1 MKKFKPTKVKPQ
13 QSNDYGLSKKTTAKT
28 RMMVLDDRLI
38 SKQYITSKLDAR
50 IDDTTYGDG
59 WDGVTDRA
67 PSVNAVYDKIN
78 SMGAT
83 SDVWT
88 REDSSSDARVRTNK
102 TGFYGFGN
110 STDMAFTEI
119 THKCTIDGDLRV
131 GAIDGS
137 TKDIYLD
144 DGVQF
149 YKYDASSSTSMLHL
163 NSSNGNKSPINFAI
177 GSTNPTVPL
186 EINKSEGSALDLN
199 DGTGLF
205 QIGADGAANI
215 GMNATK
221 IQARDGSGSGS
232 TLLVNAAGG
241 DVKLSNGS
249 GTVTVENDLVVDGN
263 LTVSGTATSVN
274 TETITLDDNI
284 IVLNNNETGTPSANA
299 GIEVERGTAT
309 NRSLRWNETTD
320 KWQIQTGDSTYGDIA
335 TGGGS
340 VEGTVAAGAS
350 VSGSNTGDVTLS
362 VAGTVPTGAISL
374 SNQVVTFGD
383 KFIYNEGT
391 GNELGVDGG
400 ADGKLAIFGTTGGS
414 GTNALTLK
422 GGNSAASNPALTIT
436 GHMEAD
442 TKSFN
447 IPHPIYDDRR
457 LVYGALEGPEYGV
470 YNRGTVELDVFP
482 ERIPIE
488 LPNYWFK
495 LCGADYTVTLTPYG
509 PYNVWI
515 DEKTEDG
522 FFVCTSAESNVKFD
536 WIVTGGRKDAIIPEV
551 EPLWHKKE

>member
-1 MKKFKPTKVKPQ
+1 MKKFKPTKIKPQ
-13 QSNDYGLSKKTTAKT
+13 ESNEYGLSKKTTAKT
-28 RMMVLDDRLI
+28 RMLALDDRLP
-38 SKQYITSKLDAR
+38 SKQYIKARLDDR
-50 IDDTTYGDG
+50 IQDVVFSDD
-59 WDGVTDRA
+59 WDGVTDKA
-67 PSVNAVYDKIN
+67 PSVNSVYDKIN
-78 SMGAT
+78 SLGAV

-88 REDSSSDARVRTNK
+88 RESSASDAKARTNK
-102 TGFYGFGN
+102 TGNYGFGN
-110 STDMAFTEI
+110 SSDMAFSDI
-119 THKCTIDGDLRV
+119 THRLTVDGDARI
-131 GAIDGS
+131 GAVDAS
-137 TKDIYLD
+137 EANIYLD
-144 DGVQF
+144 DGVQLF
-149 YKYDASSSTSMLHL
+149 KYSASGSTSMLTLH
-163 NSSNGNKSPINFAI
+163 SSNGHKSPMNFAI
-177 GSTNPTVPL
+177 GSSNPTVPL
-186 EINKSEGSALDLN
+186 EINKAEGSALNLN

-221 IQARDGSGSGS
+221 IQARDGSGSAS
-232 TLLVNAAGG
+232 TLNINAAGG

-274 TETITLDDNI
+274 TETITLNDNI

-299 GIEVERGTAT
+299 GIEVERGTST
-309 NRSLRWNETTD
+309 NRQLRFNESTD
-320 KWQIQTGDSTYGDIA
+320 KWQIQTGDSTFADIA

-350 VSGSNTGDVTLS
+350 VSGTNTGDVSLTLAS
-362 VAGTVPTGAISL
+362 GVPTGAVTI
-374 SNQVVTFGD
+374 SNQAVTFAD

-391 GNELGVDGG
+391 TNELGVDGG
-400 ADGKLAIFGTTGGS
+400 ADGKLAIFGSTGSS

-447 IPHPIYDDRR
+447 IPHPIDEDRR

-470 YNRGTVELDVFP
+470 YNRGTVELDVVP
-482 ERIPIE
+482 ERIRIK
-488 LPNYWFK
+488 LPDYWYK
-495 LCGADYTVTLTPYG
+495 LCGDDYTITITPYG

-515 DEKTEDG
+515 DEKLEHS
-522 FFVCTSAESNVKFD
+522 FYVKTSTSDHVKFD
-536 WIVTGGRKDAIIPEV
+536 WMVTGGRKDALIPEV

>member
-1 MKKFKPTKVKPQ
+1 MLT
-13 QSNDYGLSKKTTAKT
+13 
-28 RMMVLDDRLI
+28 LDDRLP
-38 SKQYITSKLDAR
+38 SKQYIKSKLDDR
-50 IDDTTYGDG
+50 IQDVVFSDD
-59 WDGVTDRA
+59 WDGVTDKA
-67 PSVNAVYDKIN
+67 PSVNSVYDKIN
-78 SMGAT
+78 SLGAT

-88 REDSSSDARVRTNK
+88 REDASSDARVRSNK
-102 TGFYGFGN
+102 TGNYGFGN
-110 STDMAFTEI
+110 STDLAFTEI
-119 THKCTIDGDLRV
+119 THKLTLDGDLRV

-137 TKDIYLD
+137 NKDIYLD
-144 DGVQF
+144 DGVQL
-149 YKYDASSSTSMLHL
+149 YKYDASSSTSMLTLH
-163 NSSNGNKSPINFAI
+163 SSNGHKSPMNFAI
-177 GSTNPTVPL
+177 GSSNPTVPL
-186 EINKSEGSALDLN
+186 EINKAEGSALNLN

-232 TLLVNAAGG
+232 TLNINAAGG
-241 DVKLSNGS
+241 DVNLSNSS
-249 GTVTVENDLVVDGN
+249 GTVTVENNLVVDGN

-284 IVLNNNETGTPSANA
+284 IVLNNNESGTPSANA
-299 GIEVERGTAT
+299 GIEVERGTAA
-309 NRSLRWNETTD
+309 NRSLRWNESTD
-320 KWQIQTGDSTYGDIA
+320 KWQIQTGDSTYADIA
-335 TGGGS
+335 TGSGS

-350 VSGSNTGDVTLS
+350 VSGTNTGDISLTVGS
-362 VAGTVPTGAISL
+362 GVPTGAISL
-374 SNQVVTFGD
+374 TNQAVTFSD

-391 GNELGVDGG
+391 GNEMGVDGG
-400 ADGKLAIFGTTGGS
+400 ADGKLAIFGTTGSS

-447 IPHPIYDDRR
+447 IPHPIDPKRR

-470 YNRGTVELDVFP
+470 YNRGTVTLDTVP
-482 ERIPIE
+482 ERIRIS
-488 LPNYWFK
+488 LPDYWPK
-495 LCGADYTVTLTPYG
+495 LCGDDYTISITPYG
-509 PYNVWI
+509 PYNIWVDI
-515 DEKTEDG
+515 KKDDG
-522 FFVCTSAESNVKFD
+522 FTLECDAEEDVKFD

>member
-1 MKKFKPTKVKPQ
+1 MKKFKPTKIKPKASQ
-13 QSNDYGLSKKTTAKT
+13 EYGLHKVSTTPT
-28 RMMVLDDRLI
+28 RMMVLDDRLP
-38 SKQYITSKLDAR
+38 SKQYIKARIDAR

-67 PSVNAVYDKIN
+67 PSVNSVYDKIN
-78 SMGAT
+78 SMGAV

-119 THKCTIDGDLRV
+119 THKLTLDGDLRV

-149 YKYDASSSTSMLHL
+149 YKYGASGSTSMLHL
-163 NSSNGNKSPINFAI
+163 NSSNGHKSPINLAI
-177 GSTNPTVPL
+177 GSTDPSLPL
-186 EINKSEGSALDLN
+186 EINKSEGSALNLD

-205 QIGADGAANI
+205 QIGADSAANI

-221 IQARDGSGSGS
+221 IQARDGSGSAS
-232 TLLVNAAGG
+232 TLNLNAAGG

-284 IVLNNNETGTPSANA
+284 IVLNNNEDGTPSANA
-299 GIEVERGTAT
+299 GIEVERGTSA

-350 VSGSNTGDVTLS
+350 VSGSNTGDVTLTLAS
-362 VAGTVPTGAISL
+362 GVPSGAVSL
-374 SNQVVTFGD
+374 SNQAVTFAD

-391 GNELGVDGG
+391 SNELGVSGG
-400 ADGKLAIFGTTGGS
+400 ADGKLSIFGTTGGS
-414 GTNALTLK
+414 GTNALTLE
-422 GGNSAASNPALTIT
+422 GGNSTATNPALTIS

-447 IPHPIYDDRR
+447 IPHPIDSKRR

-470 YNRGTVELDVFP
+470 YNRGTVELDVVP
-482 ERIPIE
+482 ERIAIE
-488 LPNYWFK
+488 LPDYWFK
-495 LCGADYTVTLTPYG
+495 LCGDDYTISLTPWG
-509 PYNVWI
+509 PYNIWV

-522 FFVCTSAESNVKFD
+522 FYLKTSAETNVKFE
-536 WIVTGGRKDAIIPEV
+536 WMVTGGRKDALIPEV
-551 EPLWHKKE
+551 EPMARNKE

>member
-1 MKKFKPTKVKPQ
+1 MKKFKPTKIKPKASQ
-13 QSNDYGLSKKTTAKT
+13 EYGLHKVSTTPT
-28 RMMVLDDRLI
+28 RMMVLDDRLP
-38 SKQYITSKLDAR
+38 SKQYIKARIDAR
-50 IDDTTYGDG
+50 IDDTTYSDG

-67 PSVNAVYDKIN
+67 PSVNSVYDKIN
-78 SMGAT
+78 SMGAV

-119 THKCTIDGDLRV
+119 THKLTLDGDLRV

-149 YKYDASSSTSMLHL
+149 YKYGASGSTSMLHL
-163 NSSNGNKSPINFAI
+163 NSSNGNKSPINLAI
-177 GSTNPTVPL
+177 GSTDPSLPL
-186 EINKSEGSALDLN
+186 EINKSEGSALNLD

-205 QIGADGAANI
+205 QIGADSAANI

-221 IQARDGSGSGS
+221 IQARDGSGSAS
-232 TLLVNAAGG
+232 TLNLNAAGG

-284 IVLNNNETGTPSANA
+284 IVLNNNEDGTPSANA
-299 GIEVERGTAT
+299 GIEVERGTSA

-350 VSGSNTGDVTLS
+350 VSGSNTGDVSLTLAS
-362 VAGTVPTGAISL
+362 GVPTGAVSL
-374 SNQVVTFGD
+374 ASQGLTVSD

-391 GNELGVDGG
+391 GNELGVSGG

-414 GTNALTLK
+414 GTNALTLE

-447 IPHPIYDDRR
+447 IPHPTDSKRR

-470 YNRGTVELDVFP
+470 YNRGTVELDVIP
-482 ERIPIE
+482 ERIAIE
-488 LPNYWFK
+488 LPDYWFK
-495 LCGADYTVTLTPYG
+495 LCGDDYTISLTPWG
-509 PYNVWI
+509 PYNIWV

-522 FFVCTSAESNVKFD
+522 FYLKTSAETNVKFE
-536 WIVTGGRKDAIIPEV
+536 WMVTGGRKDALIPEV
-551 EPLWHKKE
+551 EPMARNKE

>member
-110 STDMAFTEI
+110 STDLAFTEI

-144 DGVQF
+144 DGMQF
-149 YKYDASSSTSMLHL
+149 YKYGSSGSTSMLTL
-163 NSSNGNKSPINFAI
+163 NSSSGHKSPINFAI

-186 EINKSEGSALDLN
+186 EINKAEGSALNLN

-232 TLLVNAAGG
+232 TLNINAAGG

-284 IVLNNNETGTPSANA
+284 IVLNNNESGTPSANA
-299 GIEVERGTAT
+299 GIEVERGTAA
-309 NRSLRWNETTD
+309 NRSLRWNESTD
-320 KWQIQTGDSTYGDIA
+320 KWQIQTGDSTYADIA

-340 VEGTVAAGAS
+340 ITGTT
-350 VSGSNTGDVTLS
+350 SGTNTGDVTLTLAS
-362 VAGTVPTGAISL
+362 GVPSGAVSLASQGLTVS
-374 SNQVVTFGD
+374 D

-391 GNELGVDGG
+391 GNEMGVDGG
-400 ADGKLAIFGTTGGS
+400 ADGKLAIFGTTGSS

-447 IPHPIYDDRR
+447 IPHPIDPKRR

-470 YNRGTVELDVFP
+470 YNRGTVTLDTVP
-482 ERIPIE
+482 ERIRIS
-488 LPNYWFK
+488 LPDYWPK
-495 LCGADYTVTLTPYG
+495 LCGDDYTISITPYG
-509 PYNVWI
+509 PYNIWVDI
-515 DEKTEDG
+515 KKDDG
-522 FFVCTSAESNVKFD
+522 FTLECDAEEDVKFD

>member
-1 MKKFKPTKVKPQ
+1 MKKFKPTKIVPKEKQ
-13 QSNDYGLSKKTTAKT
+13 TYGITKTTTKKT
-28 RMMVLDDRLI
+28 RMLTLDDRLP
-38 SKQYITSKLDAR
+38 SKQYIKSKLDDR
-50 IDDTTYGDG
+50 IQDVVFSDD
-59 WDGVTDRA
+59 WDGVTDKA
-67 PSVNAVYDKIN
+67 PSVNSVYDKIN
-78 SMGAT
+78 SLGAT

-88 REDSSSDARVRTNK
+88 REDASSDARVRSNK
-102 TGFYGFGN
+102 TGNYGFGN
-110 STDMAFTEI
+110 STDLAFTEI
-119 THKCTIDGDLRV
+119 THKLTLDGDLRV

-137 TKDIYLD
+137 NKDIYLD
-144 DGVQF
+144 DGVQL
-149 YKYDASSSTSMLHL
+149 YKYDASSSTSMLTLH
-163 NSSNGNKSPINFAI
+163 SSNGHKSPMNFAI
-177 GSTNPTVPL
+177 GSSNPTVPL
-186 EINKSEGSALDLN
+186 EINKAEGSALNLN

-232 TLLVNAAGG
+232 TLNINAAGG
-241 DVKLSNGS
+241 DVNLSNSS
-249 GTVTVENDLVVDGN
+249 GTVTVENNLVVDGN

-284 IVLNNNETGTPSANA
+284 IVLNNNESGTPSANA
-299 GIEVERGTAT
+299 GIEVERGTAA
-309 NRSLRWNETTD
+309 NRSLRWNESTD
-320 KWQIQTGDSTYGDIA
+320 KWQIQTGDSTYADIA

-340 VEGTVAAGAS
+340 VEGTVASGAS
-350 VSGSNTGDVTLS
+350 VSGTNTGDVTLTVGS
-362 VAGTVPTGAISL
+362 GVPTGAISL
-374 SNQVVTFGD
+374 TNQAVTFSD

-391 GNELGVDGG
+391 GNEMGVDGG
-400 ADGKLAIFGTTGGS
+400 ADGKLAIFGTTGSS

-447 IPHPIYDDRR
+447 IPHPIDPKRR

-470 YNRGTVELDVFP
+470 YNRGTVTLDTVP
-482 ERIPIE
+482 ERIRIS
-488 LPNYWFK
+488 LPDYWPK
-495 LCGADYTVTLTPYG
+495 LCGDDYTISITPYG
-509 PYNVWI
+509 PYNIWVDI
-515 DEKTEDG
+515 KKDDG
-522 FFVCTSAESNVKFD
+522 FTLECDAEEDVKFD

>member
-1 MKKFKPTKVKPQ
+1 
-13 QSNDYGLSKKTTAKT
+13 
-28 RMMVLDDRLI
+28 
-38 SKQYITSKLDAR
+38 
-50 IDDTTYGDG
+50 
-59 WDGVTDRA
+59 
-67 PSVNAVYDKIN
+67 
-78 SMGAT
+78 MGAT

-119 THKCTIDGDLRV
+119 THKLTLDGDLRV

-144 DGVQF
+144 DGVQL
-149 YKYDASSSTSMLHL
+149 YKYSASGSTSMLHL

-186 EINKSEGSALDLN
+186 EINKAEGTALDLN

-205 QIGADGAANI
+205 QIGADSAANI

-221 IQARDGSGSGS
+221 IQARDGSGSAS
-232 TLLVNAAGG
+232 TLNLNAAGG

-249 GTVTVENDLVVDGN
+249 GTVTVENNLVVDGN

-284 IVLNNNETGTPSANA
+284 IVLNNNEDGTPSANA
-299 GIEVERGTAT
+299 GIEVERGTSA

-320 KWQIQTGDSTYGDIA
+320 KWQVQTGDSTYGDIA

-350 VSGSNTGDVTLS
+350 VSGSNTGDVTLTLAS
-362 VAGTVPTGAISL
+362 GVPSGAVSL
-374 SNQVVTFGD
+374 ASQGLTFAD

-391 GNELGVDGG
+391 GNELGVSGG
-400 ADGKLAIFGTTGGS
+400 ADGKLSIFGTTGGS
-414 GTNALTLK
+414 GTNALTLE
-422 GGNSAASNPALTIT
+422 GGNSTATNPALTIS

-447 IPHPIYDDRR
+447 IPHPIDSKR
-457 LVYGALEGPEYGV
+457 
-470 YNRGTVELDVFP
+470 
-482 ERIPIE
+482 
-488 LPNYWFK
+488 
-495 LCGADYTVTLTPYG
+495 
-509 PYNVWI
+509 
-515 DEKTEDG
+515 
-522 FFVCTSAESNVKFD
+522 
-536 WIVTGGRKDAIIPEV
+536 
-551 EPLWHKKE
+551 

>member
-1 MKKFKPTKVKPQ
+1 MKKFKPTKIVPKEKQ
-13 QSNDYGLSKKTTAKT
+13 TYGITKTTTKKT
-28 RMMVLDDRLI
+28 RMLTLDDRLP
-38 SKQYITSKLDAR
+38 SKQYIKARLDDR
-50 IDDTTYGDG
+50 IQDVVFSDD
-59 WDGVTDRA
+59 WDGVTDKA
-67 PSVNAVYDKIN
+67 PSVNSVYDKIN
-78 SMGAT
+78 SLGAT

-88 REDSSSDARVRTNK
+88 REDASSDARVRSNK
-102 TGFYGFGN
+102 TGNYGFGN
-110 STDMAFTEI
+110 STDLAFTEI
-119 THKCTIDGDLRV
+119 THKLTLDGDLRV

-137 TKDIYLD
+137 NKDIYLD
-144 DGVQF
+144 DGVQL
-149 YKYDASSSTSMLHL
+149 YKYDAGGSTSMFTLH
-163 NSSNGNKSPINFAI
+163 SSNGHKSAMNFAI
-177 GSTNPTVPL
+177 GSSNPSLPF
-186 EINKSEGSALDLN
+186 EINKAEGSALNLD
-199 DGTGLF
+199 DGTGLM

-215 GMNATK
+215 GMNGTK
-221 IQARDGSGSGS
+221 IQARDGSGSAS
-232 TLLVNAAGG
+232 TLNINAAGG
-241 DVKLSNGS
+241 DVNLSNS
-249 GTVTVENDLVVDGN
+249 AGTVTVENNLVVDGN

-284 IVLNNNETGTPSANA
+284 IVLNNNETGVPSANA

-350 VSGSNTGDVTLS
+350 VSGTNTGDVSLTVGS
-362 VAGTVPTGAISL
+362 GVPTGAISL
-374 SNQVVTFGD
+374 SNQAVTFSD

-391 GNELGVDGG
+391 GNEMGVDGG

-422 GGNSAASNPALTIT
+422 GGNSASTNPALTIT

-447 IPHPIYDDRR
+447 IPHPIDPKRR

-470 YNRGTVELDVFP
+470 YNRGTVELKDVP
-482 ERIPIE
+482 ELINIE
-488 LPNYWFK
+488 LPDYWFK
-495 LCGADYTVTLTPYG
+495 LCGDDYTISITPYG
-509 PYNVWI
+509 PYNIWI
-515 DEKTEDG
+515 HDKTEDG
-522 FFVCTSAESNVKFD
+522 FVLECDVEENIKFD
-536 WIVTGGRKDAIIPEV
+536 WIVTGGRKDALIPEV